1 MKNAFYLFLLLL
13 TFCCASCEKE
23 NPADFRI
30 IDAATK
36 AGIPNATVEL
46 YESSGGTIATAGAN
60 VFRERTTTNDLGEYT
75 FDYDIKDGTLF
86 SISAGADRYWNSTL
100 NSYRNHKTLE
110 LDPEGYV
117 KVNVRKVDTTE
128 YAEISINTAS
138 TSLGNIKFSGNKIDT
153 VFTDIFIGKKYSH
166 LTWWI
171 TINNVKEQTI
181 GEDIYFPPHDTTT
194 FEIIF

>member
-1 MKNAFYLFLLLL
+1 MKNIFYLLLLL
-13 TFCCASCEKE
+13 TSCLSCTKE
-23 NPADFRI
+23 NTADFRI

-46 YESSGGTIATAGAN
+46 YESSGGTIAAAGAN
-60 VFRERTTTNDLGEYT
+60 VFRERTTTNDFGEYD
-75 FDYDIKDGTLF
+75 FDYEIKDATLF

-117 KVNVRKVDTTE
+117 KVEVRKVDTTE
-128 YAEISINTAS
+128 YATIYINS
-138 TSLGNIKFSGNKIDT
+138 TVSMSFSGLNIDT
-153 VFTDIFIGKKYSH
+153 SFISKQRGNLLHQYV
-166 LTWWI
+166 WFI
-171 TINNVKEQTI
+171 YDNV
-181 GEDIYFPPHDTTT
+181 GELSSNIRGEEFYVPPHDTTT